1 MDRLAFFLINYVPSG
16 FHNPVLSTALLWLIL
31 MLQAKIGKYIS
42 SLSLLNF
49 FLISNKFIEKVSRDD
64 THVPFSFKVKL
75 SIFLLLSDDTIIPNR
90 VTIQD

>member
-1 MDRLAFFLINYVPSG
+1 MDRLVFFLINYVPSG

-64 THVPFSFKVKL
+64 TNVPFSFESEV
-75 SIFLLLSDDTIIPNR
+75 IYFLLLSDGTIIQNR